1 MVRRVTHSLFF
12 NRACVLC
19 IPSSRARAMSRRGS
33 IIPVPLATWM
43 PPRREPSLVPLATW
57 TWTPPGR
64 EPSSSR
70 DVDASRKRACRGG
83 KARRSSPQGAASQ
96 AQHAFLFGRRHG
108 RRECEVSTYADPGQ
122 QILPV
127 VTVARLR

>member
-1 MVRRVTHSLFF
+1 MNRWSVALRTLFSSIVR
-12 NRACVLC
+12 AYCVYLLHGQ
-19 IPSSRARAMSRRGS
+19 SHGA
-33 IIPVPLATWM
+33 PLHH
-43 PPRREPSLVPLATW
+43 
-57 TWTPPGR
+57 
-64 EPSSSR
+64 PSSSR

-122 QILPV
+122 HIPAV
-127 VTVARLR
+127 YRG